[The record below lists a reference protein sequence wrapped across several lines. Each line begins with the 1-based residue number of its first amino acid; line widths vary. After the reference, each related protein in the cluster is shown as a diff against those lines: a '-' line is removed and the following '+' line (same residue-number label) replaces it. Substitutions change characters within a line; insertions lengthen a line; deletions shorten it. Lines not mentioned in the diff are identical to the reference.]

1 MLETLQQLDQQIL
14 LSLNALHSPF
24 WDSFMAL
31 FTAKLTWAPMYAAIL
46 FVICKN
52 FSPWVVLLSVIAIV
66 LTIVYSDQLCSSVI
80 RPAIE
85 RMRPSNPNNPVS
97 EYIHL
102 LNGRRGGKYGFPSC
116 HASNSFGLAFFLLF
130 LFRQKVI
137 SIFILLWAVVNSY
150 SRIYAGVHYPG
161 DLIAGMLVGLSGA
174 ILLYGLWRYLI
185 RIPHLA
191 AFLKVRT
198 IDMARITH
206 RQPFVHTPLIVYTGL
221 ITMTVFIVY
230 SAVVL

>member
-14 LSLNALHSPF
+14 LNLNALHSPF

-185 RIPHLA
+185 RIPRLA
-191 AFLKVRT
+191 AFLKVRA
-198 IDMARITH
+198 IDMARIIH